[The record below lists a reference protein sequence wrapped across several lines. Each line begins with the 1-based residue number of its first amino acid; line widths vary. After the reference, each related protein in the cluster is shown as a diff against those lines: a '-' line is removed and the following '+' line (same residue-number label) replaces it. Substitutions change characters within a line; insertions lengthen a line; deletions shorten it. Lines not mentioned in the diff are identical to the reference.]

1 MSFSFLITVTLRYK
15 VTLKTN
21 NNNNTRSANT
31 IILYI
36 AVTTPTTI
44 TRCACKRRP
53 KGGHACRKVPRPE
66 AADLERGG
74 KLLLGMTGVV
84 GPAGLLKGYM
94 NSHQAVRIQAN
105 STRLD
110 DELTGSDANVCMLKA
125 DVEGYEPQVL
135 LTAKRMLRMR
145 RVRAVQLEL
154 TRANDPKQVQ
164 ANINML
170 EQLVAQNLTI
180 RHVRHDTRVYSPQGG
195 IVHDWRAHSKTAFA
209 SFQHFPL
216 PGRSVASGW
225 AREFGFST
233 NVLAVQDE
241 MSL

>member
-1 MSFSFLITVTLRYK
+1 MVSNLRGAATL
-15 VTLKTN
+15 
-21 NNNNTRSANT
+21 A
-31 IILYI
+31 
-36 AVTTPTTI
+36 
-44 TRCACKRRP
+44 
-53 KGGHACRKVPRPE
+53 VPRPE

-94 NSHQAVRIQAN
+94 GSRQAVRIQAN

-110 DELTGSDANVCMLKA
+110 DELAGSDANVCMLKA

-135 LTAKRMLRMR
+135 LTAKKMLRMR

-154 TRANDPKQVQ
+154 TRARDPEQVQ

-170 EQLVAQNLTI
+170 KQLLEQNLTI
-180 RHVRHDTRVYSPQGG
+180 RHVRVYYPQGG
-195 IVHDWRAHSKTAFA
+195 IVHGWRANSKTTFA

-216 PGRSVASGW
+216 PGHSVASGW
-225 AREFGFST
+225 AQEFGFST
-233 NVLAVQDE
+233 NVLAVE
-241 MSL
+241 SEPALYI